1 MEEVA
6 ETSPLQFLLIELSL
20 GLARSAIQAGPA
32 PQWRRRRGPSP
43 VLRKEPGGLPVNLVL
58 LKMGIRQF
66 WRGLVHRRHDLRKC
80 LCGTRSDRIRPLKR
94 IGQQHTAIGP
104 NLIVASLFSSSPG
117 LPLWFSRFDL
127 DT

>member
-58 LKMGIRQF
+58 LKWAFASFGAGLFIAGMTFVHAYVAQGAIAYGPLTALGNSIR
-66 WRGLVHRRHDLRKC
+66 RLGL
-80 LCGTRSDRIRPLKR
+80 T
-94 IGQQHTAIGP
+94 
-104 NLIVASLFSSSPG
+104 
-117 LPLWFSRFDL
+117 
-127 DT
+127 